1 MSRNLILATA
11 ALAVVG
17 WAAATIP
24 ADAGYVL
31 SGLKEYGNAP
41 MKQVS
46 PSDFRAVYHGQA
58 RLVSSTEFAK
68 FLAKHPDYKYMDP
81 PRRHNIVFSGA
92 EPRRAGMVP
101 RR

>member
-1 MSRNLILATA
+1 MTRNLVLATA

-41 MKQVS
+41 TKQLA
-46 PSDFRAVYHGQA
+46 PSDARAVYQGQV

-68 FLAKHPDYKYMDP
+68 FLSKHPDYQYMVP
-81 PRRHNIVFSGA
+81 PRRHNISSSGI
-92 EPRRAGMVP
+92 EPRRFGAAT
-101 RR
+101 R

>member
-1 MSRNLILATA
+1 MTRNLVLATA

-17 WAAATIP
+17 WAVATIP

-41 MKQVS
+41 VKQLS
-46 PSDFRAVYHGQA
+46 ASDFRAVYQGQV

-68 FLAKHPDYKYMDP
+68 FLSKHPDYQYMVQPRRNTIASTGIIP
-81 PRRHNIVFSGA
+81 PRVGA
-92 EPRRAGMVP
+92 APRK
-101 RR
+101 